1 MIVAERK
8 PFAEI
13 IEFVD
18 TLRKVLLLGC
28 GGCVTVCLAG
38 GEKEVE
44 ILATQLALARQKEGR
59 PLDIVQKTVARQ
71 CDAEY
76 LQEIKELVEDVDGVL
91 SMACGVGVQMV
102 AEVFPEKVVF
112 PALDTKFVGAN
123 LGVGVWAERCQCCG
137 QCLLGLTGGICPIA
151 RCAKSLLNGPCGGSQ
166 NGRCE
171 ISEDID
177 CAWQLIYDRLA
188 KLNRLDVL
196 RQIVPPKDWSF
207 SRDGGPRK
215 LVREELEV
223 EG

>member
-38 GEKEVE
+38 GEKEVG
-44 ILATQLALARQKEGR
+44 ILATQLTLARQKEGR